1 MFAVSHPLLA
11 MIRDKK
17 IFLESM
23 LNNFPTIKSLINAEV
38 NNNAQQIAQE
48 IAEGDKEIEQEE
60 QDKIV
65 NAFDDSN
72 DLDNLFY
79 QAMFIMVCSYYDGAV
94 ERLCKEND
102 ITDTSEDRISK
113 LCRLKDIELSDKTIE
128 YKKFIYENIKLL
140 RHDIVHNNIG
150 TLKNSEKIY
159 SLMSIYPEIRIE
171 DDCINLSDSNFI
183 LDVLNKEYE
192 VLYELCQKLGYKTEL
207 IGGCQ

>member
-1 MFAVSHPLLA
+1 MFAVSHPLLV
-11 MIRDKK
+11 MIREKK
-17 IFLESM
+17 IFLESII
-23 LNNFPTIKSLINAEV
+23 NNFPTLKSLINAEV

-48 IAEGDKEIEQEE
+48 IADGDKEIEQEE
-60 QDKIV
+60 QSKIV

-102 ITDTSEDRISK
+102 ITDTKGDRISK
-113 LCRLKDIELSDKTIE
+113 LCTLKGIELSDKTTKH
-128 YKKFIYENIKLL
+128 KKFIFENLKSL

-159 SLMSIYPEIRIE
+159 SLMRA
-171 DDCINLSDSNFI
+171 FI
-183 LDVLNKEYE
+183 LKLNKKMV
-192 VLYELCQKLGYKTEL
+192 VLFSQALSLFWMCL
-207 IGGCQ
+207 IKNMRCCMNYVKNLDIKQS

>member
-1 MFAVSHPLLA
+1 MFAVSHPLLV
-11 MIRDKK
+11 MIREKK
-17 IFLESM
+17 IFLESII
-23 LNNFPTIKSLINAEV
+23 NNFPTLKSLINAEV

-48 IAEGDKEIEQEE
+48 IADGDKEIEQEE
-60 QDKIV
+60 QSKIV

-102 ITDTSEDRISK
+102 ITDTKGDRISK
-113 LCRLKDIELSDKTIE
+113 LCTLKGIELSDKTT
-128 YKKFIYENIKLL
+128 KHKNFIFENLKSL

-159 SLMSIYPEIRIE
+159 SLMSVYPEIKQE
-171 DDCINLSDSNFI
+171 DGCVIFTGSKFI

>member
-1 MFAVSHPLLA
+1 MFAVSHPLLV
-11 MIRDKK
+11 MIREKK
-17 IFLESM
+17 IFLESII
-23 LNNFPTIKSLINAEV
+23 NNFPTLKSLINAEV

-48 IAEGDKEIEQEE
+48 IADGDKEIEQEE
-60 QDKIV
+60 QSKIV

-79 QAMFIMVCSYYDGAV
+79 QAMLIMVYSYYDGVV
-94 ERLCKEND
+94 ERMCKENG
-102 ITDTSEDRISK
+102 IKDTNGDKISK
-113 LCRLKDIELSDKTIE
+113 LCTLKGIELSDKTT
-128 YKKFIYENIKLL
+128 KHKNFIFENLKSL

-159 SLMSIYPEIRIE
+159 SLMSVYPEIKQE
-171 DDCINLSDSNFI
+171 DGCVIFTGSKFI

-192 VLYELCQKLGYKTEL
+192 VLYELCQKLGYKTDL